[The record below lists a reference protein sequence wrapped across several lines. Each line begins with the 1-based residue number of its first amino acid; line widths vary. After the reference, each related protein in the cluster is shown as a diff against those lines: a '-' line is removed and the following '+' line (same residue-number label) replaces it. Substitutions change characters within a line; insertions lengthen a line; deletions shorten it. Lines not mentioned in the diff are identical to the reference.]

1 MNLTESHRIPSVT
14 EYGLDSTAAVSIW
27 LTFTQK
33 SRIPICKT
41 FTVDLFSARHQ
52 TDHKFVF
59 IIPLKMEIVG
69 EREKRMKK
77 KRERMGEERMLA
89 QDVHS
94 VKQKDSD

>member
-1 MNLTESHRIPSVT
+1 M
-14 EYGLDSTAAVSIW
+14 SIW
-27 LTFTQK
+27 LTFSQK

-69 EREKRMKK
+69 ERERERKNEEEKK
-77 KRERMGEERMLA
+77 GEGERMGEEKMLA

-94 VKQKDSD
+94 VKH